1 MDKNTGKI
9 QLKIWMGI
17 YLREYWLMI
26 NNIYDTFQHN
36 FDSNGHLNIVRGRFS
51 SLWQICR
58 IFFQPRS
65 DPCRQKLQ
73 LAVCLTIHLVNLK
86 NEYNQWDC
94 CLLHLPLCS
103 LLDAARAP
111 RVVWQESFAHLLSKP
126 TAPNHH
132 WGLVS
137 MLTVTMTDLML
148 FQSRTKN
155 LSPSSSAVI
164 VKRRWIGTRRS
175 PTPATVYLAIDL

>member
-1 MDKNTGKI
+1 MIHFNTILI
-9 QLKIWMGI
+9 QMAIWT
-17 YLREYWLMI
+17 LL
-26 NNIYDTFQHN
+26 
-36 FDSNGHLNIVRGRFS
+36 VRGRFS

-94 CLLHLPLCS
+94 CHLHLPLCS